1 MITIQPYNPDWER
14 AFEAERGRLQ
24 RALGPIALR
33 IEHHGSTAV
42 PGLAAKPVIDIQVS
56 VARLE
61 PMDAY
66 SAPLR
71 ECGYV
76 HVPHPDDGR
85 CPFFHRPA
93 AWPHTHHV
101 HVVRANSDEERQTLV
116 FRDYLRA
123 HAESAREYEA
133 VKLDLA
139 ARFGG
144 ADADS
149 REAYAAAKSSFVES
163 ILARCSAGL

>member
-1 MITIQPYNPDWER
+1 MIEPYNPDWER

-24 RALGPIALR
+24 AALGAIALR

-42 PGLAAKPVIDIQVS
+42 PGLAAKPIIDIQVS
-56 VARLE
+56 VARLQ

-66 SAPLR
+66 SVRLR
-71 ECGYV
+71 SCGYV
-76 HVPHPDDGR
+76 HLPHPDDAR

-101 HVVRANSDEERQTLV
+101 HVVQASSDEERHTLV

-123 HAESAREYEA
+123 HPESAREYE
-133 VKLDLA
+133 VLKLDLA
-139 ARFGG
+139 ARFGS
-144 ADADS
+144 ADAEA
-149 REAYAAAKSSFVES
+149 RESYAAAKSSFVES
-163 ILARCSAGL
+163 ILARYSAGL